1 MSSIT
6 SPAQPQP
13 NDFQENY
20 LIVGLGR
27 SGLSS
32 AKYLA
37 KYETTF
43 GKTINI
49 SSYDKFKNINEQK
62 KILKGLNV
70 KNFYT
75 GDIKAEYCTKGSYIV
90 LSPGIDFNEI
100 EEITQGNKVVN
111 DIFLFLKYIEKKHN
125 ATRNLKIIGV
135 TGTNG
140 KTTTCSFLEHLY
152 NKLGINVK
160 LAGNIGLSPLDLIDE
175 LDNVEIIILEIS
187 SFQLMPFIEKALP
200 VKLDV
205 GIFLN
210 LTPDHLDVHK
220 DMAEYT
226 QAKLTLLSS
235 SKRTIVNR
243 NLDKSIISKFNDISF
258 GESLK
263 GDIKNQHNAQTLKKY
278 RQHFQYDRQYIFDD
292 QGFKVSVEELKIPGQ
307 HNILNIMAGIAAF
320 TALGGSTA
328 QLASILSEFK
338 GIPHRME
345 WITKID
351 DVEYFNDSKATNIAS
366 TLAALACFNQKKNII
381 LIAGGDSKN
390 QSLLL
395 LSESMKKFV
404 SHLLLIGKD
413 AELFVES
420 FKDLDSVE
428 IVRCHAME
436 DAVNK
441 AYLYAKKNDVILLSP
456 ACASFDMYKNYAERG
471 NHFKALVGRL
481 IP

>member
-37 KYETTF
+37 KYENTF

-49 SSYDKFKNINEQK
+49 STYDKFKNINEQK

-75 GDIKAEYCTKGSYIV
+75 GDIQAEYCPKGSYIV

-205 GIFLN
+205 F
-210 LTPDHLDVHK
+210 
-220 DMAEYT
+220 
-226 QAKLTLLSS
+226 
-235 SKRTIVNR
+235 
-243 NLDKSIISKFNDISF
+243 
-258 GESLK
+258 
-263 GDIKNQHNAQTLKKY
+263 
-278 RQHFQYDRQYIFDD
+278 
-292 QGFKVSVEELKIPGQ
+292 
-307 HNILNIMAGIAAF
+307 
-320 TALGGSTA
+320 
-328 QLASILSEFK
+328 
-338 GIPHRME
+338 
-345 WITKID
+345 
-351 DVEYFNDSKATNIAS
+351 
-366 TLAALACFNQKKNII
+366 
-381 LIAGGDSKN
+381 
-390 QSLLL
+390 
-395 LSESMKKFV
+395 
-404 SHLLLIGKD
+404 
-413 AELFVES
+413 
-420 FKDLDSVE
+420 
-428 IVRCHAME
+428 
-436 DAVNK
+436 
-441 AYLYAKKNDVILLSP
+441 
-456 ACASFDMYKNYAERG
+456 
-471 NHFKALVGRL
+471 
-481 IP
+481 